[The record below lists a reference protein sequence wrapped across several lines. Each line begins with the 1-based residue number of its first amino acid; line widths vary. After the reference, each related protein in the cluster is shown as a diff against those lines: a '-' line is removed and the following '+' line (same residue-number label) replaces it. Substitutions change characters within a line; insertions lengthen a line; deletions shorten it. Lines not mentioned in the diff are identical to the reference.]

1 MPRTQERPAPAVTIV
16 PADRKDADRIG
27 DFVAG
32 LSLRTQFQRFFAGVA
47 RPGPGLLRALA
58 GADGRADVLLAVD
71 AAGAVVGHGMAVDQP
86 RPGGGHAVDL
96 GLVVADGWQR
106 QGVGA
111 ALLAALVGRAAD
123 RGARELVMDV
133 LPGNAAMLGMIARRW
148 PGAPREYQPDS
159 VTIRVPLPAAY
170 VGAA

>member
-1 MPRTQERPAPAVTIV
+1 MPRTQERPAVTIR
-16 PADRKDADRIG
+16 PAGAPDAEQIG

-32 LSLRTQFQRFFAGVA
+32 LSLRTQFQRFFASVA
-47 RPGPGLLRALA
+47 RPGPGLLRALT

-71 AAGAVVGHGMAVDQP
+71 AAGTVVGHGMAVDRP
-86 RPGGGHAVDL
+86 RPGGGRAVDL

-111 ALLAALVGRAAD
+111 LLLAALVGRAAD

-159 VTIRVPLPAAY
+159 VTIRVPLAAVY